1 MESTIIEI
9 SGLTLTGGFMTYP
22 VKQKPDLGNISK
34 EKMFRMAEAARNLRV
49 RGSDTSVASVAPKKK
64 MMARM

>member
-1 MESTIIEI
+1 
-9 SGLTLTGGFMTYP
+9 MTYP